1 MNRDEEV
8 YIKLQKHLN
17 NQTIGF
23 PATRSGVEIRILK
36 HIFTPQEAEITT
48 YLTFKSEPLETVFD
62 KVKHLVK
69 SPEELAELFDCI
81 QKNGGIE
88 SKMMDG
94 KKYYCNAPL
103 VVGMYEMQLDRLTPE
118 FIKDFDEYTTDKKFG
133 IDFLS
138 TELPQM
144 RTIPIGESIYP
155 QLNVSTFDEVTALL
169 QRAEAPFV
177 VAECICRKRKALEGQ
192 PCKVTDRTETC
203 IALGNM
209 AKTALLC
216 GIGREISRDEAVLII
231 EQNQKQGLVLQPSNT
246 EKAESICS
254 CCGCCCGMLSI
265 QRLLPKPLDYW
276 ASNFHA
282 VVDMNICDGCGV
294 CEKRCQVSAVHISE
308 KSKIAAVDLNRC
320 IGCGLCV
327 STCHREAISLV
338 KKSAE
343 VRPPET
349 REELLD
355 IIMAKKKGRFG
366 KLKVAGKFVVDAIRT
381 GQTHLLK

>member
-94 KKYYCNAPL
+94 KKYYCNTPL

-155 QLNVSTFDEVTALL
+155 QLIVSTFDEVTALL
-169 QRAEAPFV
+169 QQA
-177 VAECICRKRKALEGQ
+177 
-192 PCKVTDRTETC
+192 
-203 IALGNM
+203 
-209 AKTALLC
+209 
-216 GIGREISRDEAVLII
+216 
-231 EQNQKQGLVLQPSNT
+231 
-246 EKAESICS
+246 
-254 CCGCCCGMLSI
+254 
-265 QRLLPKPLDYW
+265 
-276 ASNFHA
+276 
-282 VVDMNICDGCGV
+282 
-294 CEKRCQVSAVHISE
+294 
-308 KSKIAAVDLNRC
+308 
-320 IGCGLCV
+320 
-327 STCHREAISLV
+327 
-338 KKSAE
+338 
-343 VRPPET
+343 
-349 REELLD
+349 
-355 IIMAKKKGRFG
+355 
-366 KLKVAGKFVVDAIRT
+366 
-381 GQTHLLK
+381 